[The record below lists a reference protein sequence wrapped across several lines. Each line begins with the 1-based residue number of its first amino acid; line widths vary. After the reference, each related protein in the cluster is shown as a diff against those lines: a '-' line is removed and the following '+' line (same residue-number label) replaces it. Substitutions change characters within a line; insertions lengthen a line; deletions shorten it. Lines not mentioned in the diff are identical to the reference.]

1 MKLYAPLYYKKFK
14 CIADRCTHSCCIG
27 WEIDVDSCSYEKYR
41 SLSGGYGEVIKGSID
56 NTDTPC
62 FKLSENNRCPHLS
75 EGGLCNIIT
84 NLGQDYLCE
93 ICREHPRFYNDTP
106 YGKEV
111 GLGLA
116 CEEACRVVLG
126 SNEYKEFYIAEELKE
141 EPCGFG
147 FDPIPYRT
155 RIFDIL
161 ALDLTYGERL
171 DLISKEFGV
180 STLLLSD
187 GEWHSCISS
196 LEYLEPQ
203 HRELFLSFSNDTKHK
218 STDKTLERAFAYFIY
233 RHLTQAADEVEAC
246 ASVGFAFFC
255 ERLLRALSLQMDTHL
270 AARII
275 SEELEYSQENTEAIK
290 QCFYEKIL

>member
-1 MKLYAPLYYKKFK
+1 MKLYAPLYYKDFK
-14 CIADRCTHSCCIG
+14 CIADRCSHSCCIG
-27 WEIDVDSCSYEKYR
+27 WEIDIDPCSYEKYC
-41 SLSGGYGEVIKGSID
+41 SLSGGYGEIIKGSID

-62 FKLSENNRCPHLS
+62 FKLGENDRCPHLN
-75 EGGLCNIIT
+75 ERDLCNIIT

-116 CEEACRVVLG
+116 CEEACRVILG
-126 SNEYKEFYIAEELKE
+126 SDEYKSFYVVEELTE
-141 EPCGFG
+141 ALDTFN

-161 ALDLTYGERL
+161 ALDLSYDERL
-171 DLISKEFGV
+171 DLISMEFGI
-180 STLLLSD
+180 STSFLSD
-187 GEWHSCISS
+187 EEWHSCISS

-203 HRELFLSFSNDTKHK
+203 HRQLFLNFSKNTNYK
-218 STDKTLERAFAYFIY
+218 SDEKMFERAFAYFIY
-233 RHLTQAADEVEAC
+233 RHLTQAADEEELC
-246 ASVGFAFFC
+246 ASVGFALFC
-255 ERLLRALSLQMDTHL
+255 EKLLRTLSLQIDTHL

-275 SEELEYSQENTEAIK
+275 SEELEYSQDNTKAIK